1 MDSKYWLRLES
12 GRCNSILTEAY
23 YTVKK
28 EKHEWIEN
36 IQHLLFTN
44 GCGNIWYCV
53 LHSSNINQFIC
64 RTSVAFKDYGI

>member
-23 YTVKK
+23 NTVKK

-36 IQHLLFTN
+36 IQHLLLQMAVEIF
-44 GCGNIWYCV
+44 GIVCYI
-53 LHSSNINQFIC
+53 LQIINLYAES
-64 RTSVAFKDYGI
+64 R